1 MNMIKN
7 YENFVN
13 EGFIDNVMSG
23 IEAGIGAFKASR
35 SADKAADRDLKII
48 KDGDDDEFS
57 NEAQINMLVKQLVQR
72 SALFADG
79 FSWEKIADGDDE
91 VIATVIYRMGRIEE
105 VISKLKEMLTKTLDV
120 KF

>member
-1 MNMIKN
+1 MIKN
-7 YENFVN
+7 YESFVN

-23 IEAGIGAFKASR
+23 IDAGIGAFKASR
-35 SADKAADRDLKII
+35 NADKAADRDLTYI
-48 KDGDDDEFS
+48 KDGIDDEFS

-79 FSWEKIADGDDE
+79 KKKKKIADDDQE

-105 VISKLKEMLTKTLDV
+105 VIAKLKEMLTKTLDV